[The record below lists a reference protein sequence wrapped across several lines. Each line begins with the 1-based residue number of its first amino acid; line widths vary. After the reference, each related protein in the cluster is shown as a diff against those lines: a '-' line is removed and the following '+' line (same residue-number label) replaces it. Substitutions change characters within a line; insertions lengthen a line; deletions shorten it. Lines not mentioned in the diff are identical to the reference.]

1 MITINPDKPWC
12 GKTTDPKPTENV
24 PNGQVLIMID
34 TDEYYFKFDA
44 ETKTWIKK

>member
-1 MITINPDKPWC
+1 MITNNPKDCWC
-12 GKTTDPKPTENV
+12 GKSTDEKPTENV

-34 TDEYYFKFDA
+34 TDDIFKFDL